1 MSLSRVREPSPE
13 ELWARRAELL
23 ERARM
28 NREELQAAADA
39 GTLDPDEFWLWK
51 DIRAVEFLL
60 GDDVER

>member
-1 MSLSRVREPSPE
+1 MSLSRVREPSKE

-28 NREELQAAADA
+28 NREELQAGADA
-39 GTLDPDEFWLWK
+39 GMLDPDEFWLWK